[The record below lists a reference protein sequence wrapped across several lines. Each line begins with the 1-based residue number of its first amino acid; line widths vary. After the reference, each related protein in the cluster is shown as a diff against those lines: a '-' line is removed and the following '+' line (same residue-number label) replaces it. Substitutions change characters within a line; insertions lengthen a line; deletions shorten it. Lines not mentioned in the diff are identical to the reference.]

1 MSMRLESGK
10 SLMKARSSVVWAAV
24 VGAALAL
31 PACSEHKTDPAQQGG
46 KATQSR
52 KDTPPAA
59 GGDALTT
66 AKPEDDGPN
75 KMEKLGSKTKDFAVA
90 TKDVT
95 TDKLI
100 LAKIKAKF
108 LDDSSLKGCAFNVDI
123 KDNVV
128 TIKGFATSS
137 AAKAKAEEIVKETK
151 GVSRV
156 VNEVVVAK

>member
-1 MSMRLESGK
+1 
-10 SLMKARSSVVWAAV
+10 MKARSSVAWAV
-24 VGAALAL
+24 VIGAALSLSGCA
-31 PACSEHKTDPAQQGG
+31 EQ
-46 KATQSR
+46 KAEPGQAAKPS
-52 KDTPPAA
+52 PQASPSAA
-59 GGDALTT
+59 GGDALST
-66 AKPEDDGPN
+66 AKPADDGPN
-75 KMEKLGSKTKDFAVA
+75 KMEKLGAKTKDIAVA

-95 TDKLI
+95 ADGLI

-128 TIKGFATSS
+128 TLKGFATSE
-137 AAKAKAEEIVKETK
+137 AAKAKAESIAKETK